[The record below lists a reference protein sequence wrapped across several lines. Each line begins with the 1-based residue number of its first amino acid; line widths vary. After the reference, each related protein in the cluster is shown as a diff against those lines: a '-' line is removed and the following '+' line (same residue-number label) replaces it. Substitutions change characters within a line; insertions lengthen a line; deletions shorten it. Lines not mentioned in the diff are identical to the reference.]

1 VQIIG
6 ASCNVTTVQTTDVGR
21 SKQGPRA
28 CSSGEIFPGKA
39 CTVMPGALAI
49 TVAPG
54 ANGKGLVKTAD
65 EPDLQA
71 ALSQLGLGGLK
82 ARVPSLLHC
91 PSLLEHKALQH
102 RFSKM
107 CPLISTRRYTQDL
120 GSLSVDVLF
129 GDYVHT
135 SKLAV
140 LPNLEKIT
148 GVPSADAAVTGLGQ
162 PTMSQLKVNG
172 GLGSASQNSFASV
185 SFKPTAV
192 NGLLQVC
199 SHCCL
204 YAMLLCLGCF
214 IPEERSDARQ
224 PHVDH
229 SCSF

>member
-1 VQIIG
+1 
-6 ASCNVTTVQTTDVGR
+6 
-21 SKQGPRA
+21 
-28 CSSGEIFPGKA
+28 
-39 CTVMPGALAI
+39 M
-49 TVAPG
+49 
-54 ANGKGLVKTAD
+54 
-65 EPDLQA
+65 
-71 ALSQLGLGGLK
+71 
-82 ARVPSLLHC
+82 
-91 PSLLEHKALQH
+91 
-102 RFSKM
+102 
-107 CPLISTRRYTQDL
+107 
-120 GSLSVDVLF
+120 DVLF

-204 YAMLLCLGCF
+204 YALLLCLGCF
-214 IPEERSDARQ
+214 IPEEHSNARQ
-224 PHVDH
+224 PHIDYSMLLLKYGSYAHCVCVLTDH
-229 SCSF
+229 GNFADFTGLFR